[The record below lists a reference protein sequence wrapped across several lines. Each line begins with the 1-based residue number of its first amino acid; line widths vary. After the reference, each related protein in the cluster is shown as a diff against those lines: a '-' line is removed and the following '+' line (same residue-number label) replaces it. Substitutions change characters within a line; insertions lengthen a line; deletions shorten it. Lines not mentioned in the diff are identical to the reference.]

1 MFRVLRKKNIK
12 LWRNNIKIGL
22 FIFVSMV
29 LNVLCDVL
37 IEQVVTIK
45 IKIIKWNGFLF
56 NKTPMHLDIIF
67 VVEVLSS
74 YKLIIFYRKRM
85 SC

>member
-1 MFRVLRKKNIK
+1 MFRVLRKENIK